1 LKGAVFMANIL
12 LLMPNL
18 EAEELH
24 YIDSLVRDFSD
35 VQVNQFATLYNA
47 KRKDPQTILLLTL
60 IGFLGVNGVH
70 RFVLDQVGMG
80 ILYLLTGGLCFIGT
94 IVDLVNHKKL
104 TFEFNQKVARQVA
117 SMVNSM
123 VPRV

>member
-1 LKGAVFMANIL
+1 MANIL

>member
-47 KRKDPQTILLLTL
+47 KRKIRKQFF
-60 IGFLGVNGVH
+60 FLH
-70 RFVLDQVGMG
+70 
-80 ILYLLTGGLCFIGT
+80 
-94 IVDLVNHKKL
+94 
-104 TFEFNQKVARQVA
+104 
-117 SMVNSM
+117 
-123 VPRV
+123 

>member
-1 LKGAVFMANIL
+1 MANIL

-60 IGFLGVNGVH
+60 IGFLGVNGVQ

>member
-1 LKGAVFMANIL
+1 MTNIL

-24 YIDSLVRDFSD
+24 YVDSLVRDFSD

-47 KRKDPQTILLLTL
+47 KRKEAQTILLLTL
-60 IGFLGVNGVH
+60 IGFLGVNGVQ
-70 RFVLDQVGMG
+70 RFVLDQIGMG
-80 ILYLLTGGLCFIGT
+80 ILYVFTCGLCLIGT
-94 IVDLVNHKKL
+94 IVDLVNYKKL

-117 SMVNSM
+117 AMVSSM
-123 VPRV
+123 VPRT